1 MQNLENL
8 KSRILEEA
16 NAKAQSILDEA
27 RTRAKAITNEAE
39 RKAFSETRQIE
50 DETAA
55 LIEGKRRTA
64 KVSMDLEERDSV
76 LKAKRDR
83 IDELVNSVPGAVKN
97 IPSIE
102 YVNFLKNLFVECAPS
117 GVVKVYTSRADAD
130 KITPTFLAEVS
141 AQISQKGRSTTF
153 SLMNESSDLDNGAVL
168 KNDVVEVECSVNA
181 LLRSYREDLES
192 IVATTLFDEGHDLE
206 E

>member
-16 NAKAQSILDEA
+16 NTKAQSILDEA

-97 IPSIE
+97 IPSI
-102 YVNFLKNLFVECAPS
+102 ECAPS